1 MQELDVAQ
9 FLPAPAPHE
18 LAQDARTHEEF
29 VVAQVAGKPFGKTN
43 HLVRDAPAPM
53 VGSDQQSDY
62 GRCSSSG
69 GIMIERGST
78 EDSIVLDS
86 DEPDR
91 QAPAVTA

>member
-1 MQELDVAQ
+1 
-9 FLPAPAPHE
+9 
-18 LAQDARTHEEF
+18 
-29 VVAQVAGKPFGKTN
+29 
-43 HLVRDAPAPM
+43 M
-53 VGSDQQSDY
+53 VGCDQQPDD